1 MRHHS
6 GTKNTEEAMNRVEK
20 AIRDLVVA
28 NRILANEGVVDAY
41 GHVSVRHPENP
52 QRYFLSR
59 SRSPELVEQG
69 DIIEFDLDSKPVS
82 DKRQPYL
89 ERFIHG
95 GIFAARPEINA
106 VVHSHA
112 DSVLAFGVSPKVPL
126 RCVVHTAGCMG
137 YHIPVWDIRE
147 KFGDTNLLVVNNEQ
161 GRDLA
166 ATLGPDN
173 VALMSAHGFAAAGR
187 SLAEVVRIGVYLPKN
202 AKVYYEALS
211 LNGFRPEGVR
221 MLSEREVQLKGVP
234 NPEAPEIMRAW
245 EYWAKRAGVGEL
257 LS

>member
-1 MRHHS
+1 
-6 GTKNTEEAMNRVEK
+6 MNRTEK

-52 QRYFLSR
+52 NRYFLSR
-59 SRSPELVEQG
+59 SRSPELVEAG
-69 DIIEFDLDSKPVS
+69 DIIEFDLQSNPVS

-95 GIFAARPEINA
+95 AIFASRPEVNA

-112 DSVLAFGVSPKVPL
+112 DDVLAFGVVRSKPL

-137 YHIPVWDIRE
+137 YHVPVWDIRD
-147 KFGDTNLLVVNNEQ
+147 KFGDTNLLVTNAEQ
-161 GRDLA
+161 GKDLA
-166 ATLGPDN
+166 ATLGSNN

-202 AKVYYEALS
+202 ALVYQQALQ
-211 LNGFRPEGVR
+211 LGGEVRLLTEG
-221 MLSEREVQLKGVP
+221 EVKRKMVD

-245 EYWAKRAGVGEL
+245 EYWAKRA
-257 LS
+257 